1 MATSVTAPQMN
12 LIDTNLLVY
21 RFDPR
26 DARKQQIAERVL
38 RDGQAASTLLLPHQA
53 IVEFVAAVTRARRD
67 LGGAPLLARD
77 AALRQAER
85 LLDQFPVLWPDE
97 DVLRTALRGAS
108 AYGLSWFDAHI
119 WAYAEVHGCA
129 EILSEDFAHGRHIGR
144 VRIFDPFLAA
154 SDAVHKLPPLYA
166 ADS

>member
-1 MATSVTAPQMN
+1 MTPSMN

-26 DARKQQIAERVL
+26 DRRKQQIAERVL
-38 RDGQAASTLLLPHQA
+38 RDGQAAATLVLPHQA
-53 IVEFVAAVTRARRD
+53 IVEFVAAVTRARKD
-67 LGGAPLLARD
+67 LGGAPLLAREV
-77 AALRQAER
+77 ALRQAER
-85 LLDQFPVLWPDE
+85 LMDQFPVLWPDD

-119 WAYAEVHGCA
+119 WAYAEVHGCP
-129 EILSEDFAHGRHIGR
+129 EIFSEDFAHGRHIGR

-154 SDAVHKLPPLYA
+154 GGGVHELPPIHG